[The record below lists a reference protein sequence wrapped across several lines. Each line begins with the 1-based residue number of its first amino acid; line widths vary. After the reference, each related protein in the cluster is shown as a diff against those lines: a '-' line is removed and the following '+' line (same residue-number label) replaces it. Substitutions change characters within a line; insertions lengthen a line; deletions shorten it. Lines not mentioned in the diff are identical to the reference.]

1 MGLSPF
7 EENRAEGMTELRLAT
22 AHAPDWGRTREALVA
37 QPGISVE
44 EGVARVSLV
53 GGSAEVQRAGLR
65 DPGRGGRRCAGR
77 GRGHSGGAGLRA
89 GDGELDD
96 AVRALHRGVVHDVDF
111 GD

>member
-65 DPGRGGRRCAGR
+65 ATLAEAGV
-77 GRGHSGGAGLRA
+77 GVLDVGVDTRA
-89 GDGELDD
+89 ER
-96 AVRALHRGVVHDVDF
+96 VSALVTASWTTR
-111 GD
+111 